1 MRRMI
6 YQSGAT
12 ENGMNGDEGIFSVE
26 YCRGFRGCPRAALDG
41 SALARLI
48 EEKVTALGNEHSA
61 GGDPEAALYH
71 RKFRV
76 SLSLCPNACSRPQI
90 ADFGV
95 IGAALP
101 GATGNTCTGCN
112 VCTGVCREGAISP
125 RFGVPVID
133 YSRCVSCGECARACP
148 CGSIEIHS
156 TGFRVLVGG
165 RLGRH
170 PRLAREL
177 GRLYTAEETAGL
189 FERSARL
196 FLEHCLEGRRFAE
209 LLDRYDLAGDGLR
222 VGDNGRFAV
231 ASGGAK

>member
-1 MRRMI
+1 MDSR
-6 YQSGAT
+6 
-12 ENGMNGDEGIFSVE
+12 NGIFSIE

-41 SALARLI
+41 SALARHVEETASTLVREFSI
-48 EEKVTALGNEHSA
+48 EGEPLA
-61 GGDPEAALYH
+61 GLHH
-71 RKFRV
+71 RWFRV

-101 GATGNTCTGCN
+101 RATDRACSGCN
-112 VCTGVCREGAISP
+112 VCTEVCREGAISP

-148 CGSIEIHS
+148 CGSVEIHS
-156 TGFRVLVGG
+156 SGFRVMVGG

-177 GRLYTAEETAGL
+177 GRLYTAEETAL
-189 FERSARL
+189 LLERSARL
-196 FLEHCLEGRRFAE
+196 FLEHRREGRRFAE
-209 LLDRYDLAGDGLR
+209 ILDRYDLEEEDLTAPDQ
-222 VGDNGRFAV
+222 DRFAGV
-231 ASGGAK
+231 PGEAM

>member
-1 MRRMI
+1 MRCP
-6 YQSGAT
+6 SGSM

-41 SALARLI
+41 GDLARLI
-48 EEKVTALGNEHSA
+48 QEIVAPPGVRGVPDT
-61 GGDPEAALYH
+61 DPEAGLYH

-101 GATGNTCTGCN
+101 RATGNTCTGCN

-177 GRLYTAEETAGL
+177 GGLYTAAEATRL
-189 FERSARL
+189 LERSARL
-196 FLEHCLEGRRFAE
+196 FLEHCGEGRRFAE
-209 LLDRYDLAGDGLR
+209 LLDRYDLAGEGLR
-222 VGDNGRFAV
+222 SADARRPAGV
-231 ASGGAK
+231 SGGVR